1 MARKTVLVTGAS
13 GALGTLLARKLA
25 PDDFDVIA
33 SSRGAGVAMDLCD
46 LDAVSS
52 TVTALRPDAIVH
64 LAAVTGAVCDDDPAR
79 AWAVNVDATRT
90 LAAAAVEVGVERIVF
105 ASSAAVYGDRGA
117 ERFSESDDLLGTS
130 TYAQTKMAAEEALTS
145 TVHGTDTA
153 ACSLRIF
160 NCWGPGFSYALPMR
174 LADESKGGPVRLA
187 GLDDFVRD
195 YVHARDVADVIGH
208 ALAVPIGDGPDVV
221 NVASGESTSNRR
233 LVTDLGSREGEDYVL
248 VDGVSSRSVG
258 DVGLLKSWLGYEAG
272 RRPTRDRPELF
283 R

>member
-13 GALGTLLARKLA
+13 GALGTLLARELA

-33 SSRGAGVAMDLCD
+33 SSRGAGVAMDLSD
-46 LDAVSS
+46 LDVVFS

-64 LAAVTGAVCDDDPAR
+64 LAAVTGASCDADPAR
-79 AWAVNVDATRT
+79 AWAINVDATRT
-90 LAAAAVEVGVERIVF
+90 LAAAAVEVGVERFVF

-117 ERFSESDDLLGTS
+117 EQFRESDSLLGAS
-130 TYAQTKMAAEEALTS
+130 TYAQTKVAAEKALNAA
-145 TVHGTDTA
+145 VQGTDTV

-160 NCWGPGFSYALPMR
+160 NCWGPGFASALPMR
-174 LADESKGGPVRLA
+174 LADESRGDPVRLA

-195 YVHARDVADVIGH
+195 YVHARDVTDVIGH
-208 ALAVPIGDGPDVV
+208 ALAVAGSDWPDVV
-221 NVASGESTSNRR
+221 NVASGEGTSNRR
-233 LVTDLGSREGEDYVL
+233 LVTDLGSREGEDYIL
-248 VDGVSSRSVG
+248 VDSLPSRSVG
-258 DVGLLKSWLGYEAG
+258 DVGLLKSWLGYEAR